1 MASVEVYL
9 PEHKHQVR
17 EWMDRAD
24 AIGVPSRKNV
34 RRLVEEIWRTREH
47 VASDTGMEEGEV
59 VVDWRDVMARLGMD
73 VLLF

>member
-1 MASVEVYL
+1 MAAVEVYL
-9 PEHKHQVR
+9 PEHQRQVR

-34 RRLVEEIWRTREH
+34 RRLVLEIWRTREH
-47 VASDTGMEEGEV
+47 VAGDAGIEEGEI
-59 VVDWRDVMARLGMD
+59 VVDWRVVMDRLGMD

>member
-9 PEHKHQVR
+9 PEHKRQVR

-24 AIGVPSRKNV
+24 AIGVPSRQNV
-34 RRLVEEIWRTREH
+34 RRLVEEVWRTREH
-47 VASDTGMEEGEV
+47 VANDAGMEEGEV
-59 VVDWRDVMARLGMD
+59 VVDWRDVMDRLGMD